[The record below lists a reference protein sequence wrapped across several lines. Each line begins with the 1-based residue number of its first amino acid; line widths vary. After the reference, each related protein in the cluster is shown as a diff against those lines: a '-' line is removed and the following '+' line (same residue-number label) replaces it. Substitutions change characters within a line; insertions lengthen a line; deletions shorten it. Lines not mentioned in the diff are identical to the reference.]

1 MYVCVRVRVRV
12 CVYTA
17 ACMPCAPTRVLLS
30 PKMTR
35 FFCPPGGQ
43 KNNFNLT
50 PRAIELRVGRACT
63 RSLVAS
69 KAFAYVRAY
78 VYTWVQ
84 IVPYVCLYLYIY
96 ISARCV
102 DSGAAADDE

>member
-1 MYVCVRVRVRV
+1 MCSR
-12 CVYTA
+12 
-17 ACMPCAPTRVLLS
+17 PCARLRLHGRVHAMCAD
-30 PKMTR
+30 PR
-35 FFCPPGGQ
+35 FAGTVNDKVFFVRQAGK

-69 KAFAYVRAY
+69 KAFAYVRVY

>member
-1 MYVCVRVRVRV
+1 MCSR
-12 CVYTA
+12 
-17 ACMPCAPTRVLLS
+17 PCARLRLHGRVHAMCAD
-30 PKMTR
+30 PR
-35 FFCPPGGQ
+35 FAVTENDKVFCPPGGQ

-69 KAFAYVRAY
+69 KAFAYVRVY